1 MSEVVVADADAMRSH
16 GRDFASR
23 VRAGDVIVL
32 AGPLGAGKTTWVQG
46 LADGMGVRGPI
57 TSPTFVIAR
66 VHPSLRGGPSLVHVD
81 AYRVGGALEFED
93 LGLADDVER
102 AVTVVEWGEQLA
114 PTLGQEWVQV
124 TIDRPAGADGATG
137 EGGPRRVSVAGSGDR
152 WADAAR

>member
-1 MSEVVVADADAMRSH
+1 MSGVVVADADDMRSH

-46 LADGMGVRGPI
+46 LAEGMGVRGPI

-102 AVTVVEWGEQLA
+102 SVTVVEWGELLA
-114 PTLGQEWVQV
+114 PALGHEWVQV
-124 TIDRPAGADGATG
+124 TIDRPAGADGVTG
-137 EGGPRRVSVAGSGDR
+137 EGGPRQVSVTGTGDR

>member
-1 MSEVVVADADAMRSH
+1 VTEVVVADADAMRSH
-16 GRDFASR
+16 GRDFASL

-93 LGLADDVER
+93 LGLADDVDR

-114 PTLGQEWVQV
+114 PALGREWVQV
-124 TIDRPAGADGATG
+124 TINRPAGTSGAIG
-137 EGGPRRVSVAGSGDR
+137 EGGPRRVTVTGIGERWSEAGQ
-152 WADAAR
+152 